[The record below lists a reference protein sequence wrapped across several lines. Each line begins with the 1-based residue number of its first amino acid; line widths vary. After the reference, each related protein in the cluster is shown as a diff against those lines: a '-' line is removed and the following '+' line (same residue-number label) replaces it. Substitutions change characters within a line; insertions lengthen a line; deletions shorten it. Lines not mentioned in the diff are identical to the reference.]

1 MTRRLTADLAFRLPE
16 ERRHKGEPS
25 AWARMTRPGQEMHS
39 FLEAAFFDDNRNLW
53 LSDVPY
59 GRVFRITPAGVWEIM
74 HRIDGEPHAMRIA
87 PDGRHIAVDYRHG
100 LIALTGPDSF
110 EVLSAGLEHVASNR
124 AHTRPGPDPGPRRA
138 DAEAPAR
145 GPGRGGSGQT
155 RHAPKGQP
163 FLGLSD
169 MCYGSDGR
177 LWFTDSGRTSLS
189 DPRGGVY
196 CLSPSGDL
204 RLLLDCVPYSNGICL
219 SPDGDWLY
227 VAATRANQ
235 VWRLSTRLPET
246 GQPMAGTFLQLSGGL
261 GPDGLA
267 TNARGW
273 LAVAQAQAGRAYV
286 FDALGDPVAEIRL
299 PEGLWTTS
307 VVFHPDTQT
316 RLYIVD
322 AQTGS
327 VFTSDIP
334 D

>member
-1 MTRRLTADLAFRLPE
+1 MIYLTAEPALTLPE
-16 ERRHKGEPS
+16 EYRHRGEPS
-25 AWARMTRPGQEMHS
+25 AWAKMTRPGQPMHS
-39 FLEAAFFDDNRNLW
+39 FLEAAFFDAARNLW

-59 GRVFRITPAGVWEIM
+59 GRVFRISPQGDWQQM

-87 PDGRHIAVDYRHG
+87 PDGRHIAVDYRNG
-100 LIALTGPDSF
+100 LIELTGPEHFD
-110 EVLSAGLEHVASNR
+110 VLSTGLRN
-124 AHTRPGPDPGPRRA
+124 
-138 DAEAPAR
+138 
-145 GPGRGGSGQT
+145 
-155 RHAPKGQP
+155 QP

-169 MCYGSDGR
+169 MCYGADGT

-189 DPRGGVY
+189 DPRGRVY
-196 CLSPSGDL
+196 CLTPSGDL
-204 RLLLDCVPYSNGICL
+204 RLVLDCVPYSNGICL
-219 SPDGDWLY
+219 SPDGAWLY
-227 VAATRANQ
+227 IAATRANQ

-246 GQPMAGTFLQLSGGL
+246 GLPMVGTFLQLSGGL

-286 FDALGDPVAEIRL
+286 FDALGDPLAEVRL
-299 PEGLWTTS
+299 PDGQWTTS
-307 VVFHPDTQT
+307 VTFHPDVPN